1 MRGGRRRDHEGMS
14 ENVHPRAD
22 ELESLTTLELVQLMD
37 AEELR
42 AHAAI
47 HPQLAEIA
55 RAVDGIVERLRSGG
69 RLHYFGAG
77 TSGRIAVLDAAEC
90 PATFGIAP
98 DLVQAHEGGDDAQE
112 DDEHLGRDH
121 AVDSGVGAGDVAVGI
136 SASGTTAYVLS
147 AIGTAKAAGAMIVGL
162 TCAPGS
168 PLGHAADI
176 AIEVETGPEVI
187 AGSTRL
193 KAGTV
198 QKVILNMI
206 STGTFTRL
214 GHTYRGRMVNV
225 VATNDKRRARAAR
238 LVAELGGTSIELAA
252 RALTEARGN
261 AKTAI
266 LMLRRGVSAQ
276 EAEELLSAAGG
287 KLDGRLT
294 QAQRP

>member
-1 MRGGRRRDHEGMS
+1 MS
-14 ENVHPRAD
+14 EGVHPRAD
-22 ELESLTTLELVQLMD
+22 ELESLTTIELVELMD

-42 AHAAI
+42 AHQAI
-47 HPQLAEIA
+47 HAQLGEVA
-55 RAVDGIVERLRSGG
+55 RAVDAIAERLRSGG
-69 RLHYFGAG
+69 HLHYFGAG
-77 TSGRIAVLDAAEC
+77 TSGRIAMLDAAEC
-90 PATFGIAP
+90 PATFGIAA

-112 DDEHLGRDH
+112 DDQRLGRDH
-121 AVDSGVGAGDVAVGI
+121 AIASGIGLGDVALGI

-147 AIGTAKAAGAMIVGL
+147 AVGAAKAAGAMVVAL

-168 PLGHAADI
+168 PLGQEGDV

-238 LVAELGGTSIELAA
+238 LVAELGGASIEVAA
-252 RALTEARGN
+252 RALAEAGGN
-261 AKTAI
+261 SKAAI
-266 LMLRRGVSAQ
+266 VMLRRGVSVH

-287 KLDGRLT
+287 NLNTRLT
-294 QAQRP
+294 EAKHR